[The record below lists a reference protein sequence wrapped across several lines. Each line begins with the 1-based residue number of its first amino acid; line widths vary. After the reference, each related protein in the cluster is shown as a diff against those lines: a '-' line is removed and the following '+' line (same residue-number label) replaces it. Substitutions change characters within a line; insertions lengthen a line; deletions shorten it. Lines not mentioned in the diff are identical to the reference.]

1 MKQTR
6 LSLMR
11 RTMFVGL
18 AFLLSVSP
26 LHAAPE
32 TLYWEDLMPPE
43 GEKALEEAYAA
54 AAAAAESLSA
64 AGARADA
71 ATSDLP
77 EDGTPMPGADP
88 DDPYG
93 TQPAA
98 TQIGTFDVVEELNGK
113 EIRLP
118 GFMVPLDINQM
129 SEVRE
134 FLLVPYFGACIHV
147 PPPPPN
153 QIVYVTSEE
162 AVKFGWEPIWVE
174 GVLETKRHMNEV
186 GSTAYSL
193 RLAKLEPYT
202 EQ

>member
-1 MKQTR
+1 MKQ
-6 LSLMR
+6 
-11 RTMFVGL
+11 VGL
-18 AFLLSVSP
+18 VFASVLVSMGLVFAP
-26 LHAAPE
+26 AHAAPQ
-32 TLYWEDLMPPE
+32 TIYWEDLLSAE
-43 GEKALEEAYAA
+43 AETALEEAYAA

-64 AGARADA
+64 AGAEADA
-71 ATSDLP
+71 ATPDLP
-77 EDGTPMPGADP
+77 EDRTPIPGADP

-98 TQIGTFDVVEELNGK
+98 TQIGTFHVVEELNGK

-129 SEVRE
+129 SEVKE

-153 QIVYVTSEE
+153 QIVYVSSEE
-162 AVKFGWEPIWVE
+162 AVQFGWEPVWVE
-174 GVLETKRHMNEV
+174 GVLETKRNMNAV

-202 EQ
+202 EE